1 MRKSNLKDSGLTILL
16 VTLFLCA
23 CTPNFARY
31 GMNTPVPQTE
41 ETKEDIT
48 NEPPPPIPPE
58 LGLAPLMQ
66 IEPEEEKLFSFSA
79 KGLSLEDILQPL
91 SKEAGFNI
99 IWNEDVNPKTKVS
112 VTFEDLTLDEAL
124 ETIFASTEYL
134 YSTNSPTLHVKLTD
148 TRTFE
153 LGHVPNKIVSQMQ
166 VGGDVLGSIQE
177 AGGITGKFQ
186 ITSDTD
192 PEAMDLW
199 KQVEEGMEKI
209 ISPEGEFFI
218 NRFAGLVTIT
228 DRKRNL
234 SMAENFI
241 RKLKINLTRQVNI
254 EAEVVEVTLEN
265 SQSYGIDWSAIHS
278 FLMDNK
284 TTEVTGAQSLSLG
297 GSVVELTASRHDASL
312 VLNALSK
319 FGEVKVLSKPQ
330 VNVLNGQTAMINVGR
345 VISYWELTGLSGG
358 VSGGVVGQP
367 VVFPEQKTVLLGLT
381 MGVTPCISSEDY
393 VTLQIVPIVTDVSTW
408 SEFQFEQQTLR
419 APNVDIREASTLV
432 GIKNGE
438 TVVIGGLIT
447 SKKSDTE
454 HKIPL
459 LGDIPGLGY
468 FFKRKEKTEQRTE
481 LVIFLT
487 PKITSLYKE
496 EG

>member
-23 CTPNFARY
+23 CAPNFARY

-41 ETKEDIT
+41 EAKEDIT

-58 LGLAPLMQ
+58 LGLAPLME

-99 IWNEDVNPKTKVS
+99 IWDKDVNPKTKVS

-153 LGHVPNKIVSQMQ
+153 LGHVPNKVVSQMQ

-177 AGGITGKFQ
+177 AGGITGQFQ

-192 PEAMDLW
+192 QEAMDLW
-199 KQVEEGMEKI
+199 KQVEEGMQKI

-228 DRKRNL
+228 DLKRNL
-234 SMAENFI
+234 SMAEEFI
-241 RKLKINLTRQVNI
+241 RKLKNNLTRQVNI

-278 FLMDNK
+278 FLLDNK
-284 TTEVTGAQSLSLG
+284 TTEITGSQSLSLG
-297 GSVVELTASRHDASL
+297 GSVVEFSASRHDASV
-312 VLNALSK
+312 VLNALGK
-319 FGEVKVLSKPQ
+319 YGEVNVLSKPRL
-330 VNVLNGQTAMINVGR
+330 NVLNGQTAMINVGR

-367 VVFPEQKTVLLGLT
+367 VIFPEQKTVLLGLT

-408 SEFQFEQQTLR
+408 SEFQFESQTLR

-438 TVVIGGLIT
+438 TIVIGGLIT
-447 SKKSDTE
+447 SKKADTE

-468 FFKRKEKTEQRTE
+468 FFKRKEKTEQRAE

-487 PKITSLYKE
+487 PKITNLHKE

>member
-1 MRKSNLKDSGLTILL
+1 MRKSNLKDLRLIILL
-16 VTLFLCA
+16 VTLLLCA

-31 GMNTPVPQTE
+31 GMNTQIPQKE
-41 ETKEDIT
+41 ETKKDIID
-48 NEPPPPIPPE
+48 EPPPPIPPE
-58 LGLAPLMQ
+58 LGLAPLME
-66 IEPEEEKLFSFSA
+66 IEPGEEKLFSFSA
-79 KGLSLEDILQPL
+79 KGLSLEDILHPL

-99 IWNEDVNPKTKVS
+99 IWDKEVNPRAKVS

-124 ETIFASTEYL
+124 ETIFAPTEYL
-134 YSTNSPTLHVKLTD
+134 HSINSPTLHVKLTD

-177 AGGITGKFQ
+177 AGGITGQFQ

-209 ISPEGEFFI
+209 ISSEGEFFI
-218 NRFAGLVTIT
+218 NRFAGLVTMT

-234 SMAENFI
+234 RMAESFI
-241 RKLKINLTRQVNI
+241 GKLKRNLNRQVSI

-284 TTEVTGAQSLSLG
+284 TTQVTGTQSLSLG
-297 GSVVELTASRHDASL
+297 GSVVEFTGSRHDASV
-312 VLNALSK
+312 VLNALGK
-319 FGEVKVLSKPQ
+319 YGEVNVLSKPR

-367 VVFPEQKTVLLGLT
+367 VIFPEQKTVLLGLT
-381 MGVTPCISSEDY
+381 MGVTPSISSDNY

-468 FFKRKEKTEQRTE
+468 FFKRKEKTEQRAE

-487 PKITSLYKE
+487 PKITSLYNE

>member
-1 MRKSNLKDSGLTILL
+1 MKRSNLKDLRLITFL
-16 VTLFLCA
+16 VIVFLCA

-41 ETKEDIT
+41 EIKEDVT

-58 LGLAPLMQ
+58 LGLAPLME
-66 IEPEEEKLFSFSA
+66 IEPEAEKLFSFSA
-79 KGLSLEDILQPL
+79 KGLSLEDVLHPL
-91 SKEAGFNI
+91 SKKASFNI
-99 IWNEDVNPKTKVS
+99 IWDREVDPKSKVS
-112 VTFEDLTLDEAL
+112 VTFEDLTLEEAL
-124 ETIFASTEYL
+124 ETIFAPTEYL
-134 YSTNSPTLHVKLTD
+134 YSINSPTLHVKLTD

-166 VGGDVLGSIQE
+166 VGGDVLGSIQD
-177 AGGITGKFQ
+177 AGGITGQFQ
-186 ITSDTD
+186 ITSNTD
-192 PEAMDLW
+192 QDATDLW
-199 KQVEEGMEKI
+199 KQVEEGMGKI
-209 ISPEGEFFI
+209 ISSEGKFFI
-218 NRFAGLVTIT
+218 NSFAGLVTVT

-234 SMAENFI
+234 SMAESFI
-241 RKLKINLTRQVNI
+241 QKLKRNLTRQVSI

-265 SQSYGIDWSAIHS
+265 SESYGIDWSAIHS

-284 TTEVTGAQSLSLG
+284 TTEITGTQSLSLE
-297 GSVVELTASRHDASL
+297 GSVVEFTASRHDASV
-312 VLNALSK
+312 VLNALGK
-319 FGEVKVLSKPQ
+319 YGEVNVLSKPR

-358 VSGGVVGQP
+358 ISGGVVGQP
-367 VVFPEQKTVLLGLT
+367 VIFPEQKTVLLGLT
-381 MGVTPCISSEDY
+381 MGVTPSISSDDY
-393 VTLQIVPIVTDVSTW
+393 VSLQIVPIVTDVSTW

-454 HKIPL
+454 HKIPI
-459 LGDIPGLGY
+459 LGDIPGLSF
-468 FFKRKEKTEQRTE
+468 FFKRKEKVETRAE

-487 PKITSLYKE
+487 PRITSLLKE